1 MNPPYFIV
9 GVILSGQSESK
20 DLFTYLLLRG
30 QRSYADSSMLC
41 ERNVRLPLP
50 ISMQEL
56 KGEDSMQTY
65 QIRLRQ
71 LREDHDKTQREI
83 AEYLGINQT
92 VYSRYETGRNDMK
105 PAQIIALCEY
115 YKVSADY
122 VLGLPEGR
130 PYGLSK
136 TK

>member
-1 MNPPYFIV
+1 
-9 GVILSGQSESK
+9 
-20 DLFTYLLLRG
+20 
-30 QRSYADSSMLC
+30 
-41 ERNVRLPLP
+41 
-50 ISMQEL
+50 
-56 KGEDSMQTY
+56 MQTY

>member
-1 MNPPYFIV
+1 
-9 GVILSGQSESK
+9 
-20 DLFTYLLLRG
+20 
-30 QRSYADSSMLC
+30 
-41 ERNVRLPLP
+41 
-50 ISMQEL
+50 
-56 KGEDSMQTY
+56 MQTY

-71 LREDHDKTQREI
+71 LREDHDKTQTEI

-105 PAQIIALCEY
+105 PFHIVSLCKY

-122 VLGLPEGR
+122 ILGLPEDL

-136 TK
+136 TRKKR

>member
-1 MNPPYFIV
+1 
-9 GVILSGQSESK
+9 
-20 DLFTYLLLRG
+20 
-30 QRSYADSSMLC
+30 
-41 ERNVRLPLP
+41 
-50 ISMQEL
+50 
-56 KGEDSMQTY
+56 MQTY
-65 QIRLRQ
+65 QIKLRQ
-71 LREDHDKTQREI
+71 LREDHDKTQKEI

-105 PAQIIALCEY
+105 PFQIIALCEY

-136 TK
+136 TRKEGK

>member
-1 MNPPYFIV
+1 
-9 GVILSGQSESK
+9 
-20 DLFTYLLLRG
+20 
-30 QRSYADSSMLC
+30 
-41 ERNVRLPLP
+41 
-50 ISMQEL
+50 
-56 KGEDSMQTY
+56 MQTY
-65 QIRLRQ
+65 QLRLRQ

-105 PAQIIALCEY
+105 PFQLIALCDY

-130 PYGLSK
+130 PYGFSK